1 MGSHW
6 LKRTNTRQNL
16 QQNWVSLDTSELH
29 KDTYRQGIA
38 TESTPMTSCNKNGL
52 VFNAAKFKIARREV
66 EFAGFLITETGI
78 KPAAKYTESNCDYND
93 EF

>member
-1 MGSHW
+1 MGSRW
-6 LKRTNTRQNL
+6 LKKTTTRRHF
-16 QQNWVSLDTSELH
+16 QQNGGSLGTDALCR
-29 KDTYRQGIA
+29 DTYRQGIA